1 MTIRFHLDEH
11 ISEAVARGLRVRGID
26 VTTSI
31 EAGLKARP
39 DEEHLA
45 FGVAQQRVV
54 VTHDDDFLVLHAAGL
69 QYFTLRDYNT
79 PESATA
85 MRKSIAS
92 ANCCVRS
99 CSCMIV
105 LRTKIWR
112 GTLSICKPFGDAWPA
127 RLLRRERF

>member
-26 VTTSI
+26 VTMSI

-69 QYFTLRDYNT
+69 QH
-79 PESATA
+79 A
-85 MRKSIAS
+85 
-92 ANCCVRS
+92 
-99 CSCMIV
+99 
-105 LRTKIWR
+105 
-112 GTLSICKPFGDAWPA
+112 GICYCHAEKYSVGQ
-127 RLLRRERF
+127 LLRSLLLVHDCLTDKDMAGHAEYL